1 MSTHNRKIK
10 YHKRPGRY
18 VDQAIR
24 DAEAAAVGRS
34 WLEPCESARLPK
46 LCQCN
51 KCGNVVKISP
61 ASVQRGYGCKP
72 CKTRESNQKRAY
84 SQEHWD
90 DLAAQIDMKW
100 VDEVE
105 HNEGSYR
112 IQCLNCEHVW
122 VDRPVNLKYRV
133 KMGKKQLKYGRAIP
147 WCPECENKYRD
158 ENLSTLPD
166 NLKHGA
172 RGYKRGCRCSVC
184 TKAKA
189 EQNKRYLAKKHNQS
203 LK

>member
-10 YHKRPGRY
+10 YHKRPNRY
-18 VDQAIR
+18 TKQEVR
-24 DAEAAAVGRS
+24 DAEAAAVNRT
-34 WLEPCESARLPK
+34 WLEPCESGIVPK
-46 LCQCN
+46 RCQCN
-51 KCGNVVKISP
+51 GCGDVKEVTP
-61 ASVQRGYGCKP
+61 RTVARGYACKL
-72 CKTRESNQKRAY
+72 CAAKEIGRRRAY
-84 SQEHWD
+84 SQEHWN

-100 VDEVE
+100 VDEVG
-105 HNEGSYR
+105 HDDGSYR

-166 NLKHGA
+166 HLKHGA

-184 TKAKA
+184 TEAKSR
-189 EQNKRYLAKKHNQS
+189 QNKRYLAKKRNQS